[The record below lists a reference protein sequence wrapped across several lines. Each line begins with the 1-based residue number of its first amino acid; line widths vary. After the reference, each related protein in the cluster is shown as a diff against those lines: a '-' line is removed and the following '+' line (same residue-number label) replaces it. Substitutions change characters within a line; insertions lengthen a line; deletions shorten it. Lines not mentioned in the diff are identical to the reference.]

1 MSIKVPVKRNQYVI
15 FDSREGI
22 VYEYP
27 SIQDAGDFL
36 SEEIECGGDIDDYT
50 LIDLGSNG
58 SILPFDV
65 QEEQV
70 SEPEYEYRFRLL

>member
-15 FDSREGI
+15 FDSREGR
-22 VYEYP
+22 VLEYS
-27 SIQDAGDFL
+27 SIQGAGDFL
-36 SEEIECGGDIDDYT
+36 SEEIEYGGDIDDYT